1 MRHTEQ
7 SYRRE
12 WAVLTGRS
20 EREIYVPRSLAAEGK
35 EAAGDRLKS
44 LREEEPCST
53 PSAPGAGTSSPPS
66 ST

>member
-1 MRHTEQ
+1 VRHTAE

-12 WAVLTGRS
+12 WATLTGKS
-20 EREIYVPRSLAAEGK
+20 EREIYVPKA
-35 EAAGDRLKS
+35 

-53 PSAPGAGTSSPPS
+53 PSAPGAGTSSPPL